1 MYKEILALLL
11 LIVLLSG
18 CADTKE
24 VKKEVGKKAM
34 VANKATKEA
43 QGPSSIFLDDFD
55 TGEKPNRM
63 GGDSGT
69 WNKDAEDLTQGCVM
83 SFDAITHYGEKGFSL
98 KLDYDVDSPNAA
110 YCGYWSKLEGK
121 NISKCKSLIFYAK
134 GDDMEGYTT
143 KFVVELKGAKQSS
156 KYIVEGLNNGWKM
169 FKIPLSEFKEI
180 KDWTSMK
187 EFVITFDDITATNKQ
202 GGIYIDE
209 IYFSE

>member
-1 MYKEILALLL
+1 MLKKFFVICLAVTF
-11 LIVLLSG
+11 LIG

-34 VANKATKEA
+34 VANKATKGA
-43 QGPSSIFLDDFD
+43 QGSSSIFLDDFD
-55 TGEKPNRM
+55 TGEKPNKM

-83 SFDAITHYGEKGFSL
+83 SFDGITRYGEKGFSL

-121 NISKCKSLIFYAK
+121 NLSKCKSLVFYAK
-134 GDDMEGYTT
+134 GDDTEGYTT
-143 KFVVELKGAKQSS
+143 KFTIELKGAKQSS
-156 KYIVEGLNNGWKM
+156 KYTVTGLNNSWKI
-169 FKIPLSEFKEI
+169 FRIPLSEFKEI
-180 KDWTSMK
+180 KDWASMK
-187 EFVITFDDITATNKQ
+187 EFVITFDDITVTNKQ